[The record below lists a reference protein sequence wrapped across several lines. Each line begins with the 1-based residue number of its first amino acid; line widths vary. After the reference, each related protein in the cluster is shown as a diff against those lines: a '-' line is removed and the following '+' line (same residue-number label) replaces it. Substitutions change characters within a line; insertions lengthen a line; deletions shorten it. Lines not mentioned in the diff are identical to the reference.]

1 MSPCIYR
8 FFLLGGNMKYLL
20 TWMLVF
26 IIIYLFY
33 LFFVIFRKKKIDKF
47 LDNVY
52 ANYLIRTYKLEKN
65 KINVKKLAHLVA
77 ISNAFIIA
85 TTFVIISF
93 VKNFILMMLLA
104 FIVLIPLQL
113 IVYNIIGKYLKR
125 SEKNV

>member
-1 MSPCIYR
+1 
-8 FFLLGGNMKYLL
+8 MKYLL

-47 LDNVY
+47 LDNIY

>member
-1 MSPCIYR
+1 
-8 FFLLGGNMKYLL
+8 MKYLL

-52 ANYLIRTYKLEKN
+52 ANYLIRTYKLDKN

-113 IVYNIIGKYLKR
+113 FVYNIIGKYLKW

>member
-1 MSPCIYR
+1 
-8 FFLLGGNMKYLL
+8 MKYLL

>member
-1 MSPCIYR
+1 
-8 FFLLGGNMKYLL
+8 MKYLL
-20 TWMLVF
+20 TWLLVF

-33 LFFVIFRKKKIDKF
+33 LFFVILRKKKIDKF

-52 ANYLIRTYKLEKN
+52 ANYLIRTYKLDKN
-65 KINVKKLAHLVA
+65 KINVKKLSHLVA

-113 IVYNIIGKYLKR
+113 FVYNIIGKYLKR